1 MGLQQRDININVLK
15 RVIGDRCDQKY
26 CVEFVCFVQKIIFEV
41 IFKPT
46 FV

>member
-1 MGLQQRDININVLK
+1 VTEVIKNIL
-15 RVIGDRCDQKY
+15 
-26 CVEFVCFVQKIIFEV
+26 EFVCFVQKIIFEV